1 MKSGFYCTNL
11 KQNNSIKLL
20 NLFFIR
26 LLYDSIANRWVGGYV
41 EHIVIVF
48 ILSLLLTPAAA
59 RQLLETPGSAHCRS
73 SKAYLH

>member
-1 MKSGFYCTNL
+1 MDMK
-11 KQNNSIKLL
+11 
-20 NLFFIR
+20 FILAGLGGNVSQGAAR
-26 LLYDSIANRWVGGYV
+26 GWVSEAWRGRWWVGGYV

-59 RQLLETPGSAHCRS
+59 RQLLETPRSAHCRS